1 MVIESALPSDH
12 EAVQNGYGLTEGA
25 FRQESRRAS
34 SQIRPFPALHQKSR
48 ASEMLK
54 DRFGGPPS
62 WNAQCKVLKSR
73 ALPRWPKHT
82 ASWSLG
88 LHAGARKGR
97 FASRGGSAGQPC
109 MRSRPQDESCAIPF
123 TPHPFQDWLARNL
136 PKRLIDRMI
145 DARLG
150 LLPTRE

>member
-1 MVIESALPSDH
+1 M
-12 EAVQNGYGLTEGA
+12 GREGA
-25 FRQESRRAS
+25 FRQESRWAS

-54 DRFGGPPS
+54 ERPFGGPPS

-88 LHAGARKGR
+88 LQGAVRLPLAEDLFWVRLTMAVKPRKAAKL
-97 FASRGGSAGQPC
+97 F
-109 MRSRPQDESCAIPF
+109 
-123 TPHPFQDWLARNL
+123 
-136 PKRLIDRMI
+136 
-145 DARLG
+145 
-150 LLPTRE
+150 